1 MNPIEKLTELFKEFP
16 GIGPRQARRFV
27 YFLLRKNDSFAKEI
41 AKLIPELKNT
51 VSTCEECQRYY
62 PLSNNN
68 IKSCAVCFDTG
79 RNSSTLM
86 VVSRDTDMDS
96 IEKTGEFD
104 GYYFILGGII
114 PVLEEKNAEKYIRIN
129 KLKERIA
136 KLAEDGLNEIIIAMN
151 ANPDGDNTA
160 EYLKTQLDPLCKKLG
175 IAVSV
180 LGKGLSTGTELEYSD
195 KVTISHAL
203 KNRIEKA

>member
-1 MNPIEKLTELFKEFP
+1 MNPIDKLTELFKEFP

-27 YFLLRKNDSFAKEI
+27 YFLLRKNDSFSKEI
-41 AKLIPELKNT
+41 VKLIPELKQN
-51 VSTCEECQRYY
+51 VSTCTECQRFF

-68 IKSCAVCFDTG
+68 FKTCAVCFDTG
-79 RNSSTLM
+79 RNSETLM
-86 VVSRDTDMDS
+86 VVSRDTDMES
-96 IEKTGEFD
+96 IEKSGEFD

-114 PVLEEKNAEKYIRIN
+114 PVLEEKNAEKFIRIK
-129 KLKERIA
+129 KLEERITNLSE
-136 KLAEDGLNEIIIAMN
+136 KGLKEIIIAMN

-160 EYLKTQLDPLCKKLG
+160 EYLKTHLEPICKKLNLHM
-175 IAVSV
+175 SV

-203 KNRIEKA
+203 KNRIIK